1 VRLTCPPHRGHLC
14 GAAAIS
20 EILSGSPDANP
31 TPQAYLLF
39 EICVVY
45 NGGFP
50 TAAPEFSLPKF
61 SVVKPAP

>member
-1 VRLTCPPHRGHLC
+1 MWGCCVKQNSLWL
-14 GAAAIS
+14 A
-20 EILSGSPDANP
+20 DANA
-31 TPQAYLLF
+31 TLQAYPVF

-61 SVVKPAP
+61 SIVKPAV